1 MTPAMPL
8 DTEILMSAFC
18 FVAPLR
24 VLLFGEIKRYK
35 SPIRIRIP
43 KGTTE
48 EVVVAAEVMAVE
60 ATHPALISI
69 NLFND
74 TQTNVLASSHLGQ
87 KQITVSETLLDYYY
101 LHIPPE
107 GEKTLSAPALM
118 KREMTPSLKSLQE
131 REKTPCAQ
139 FLQEREK
146 IPCINTDLPV
156 GGRLR
161 HFLIQ
166 WEEQGAHWSILS
178 LLRDGYKLISENA
191 QICPECPASPAVTQ
205 ALTKCLVDLY
215 SRPAAQRHYQGGAYP
230 KLLGILQSAVPG
242 PKTRQSLEASHR
254 LKFIKQISGHTKI
267 LDIDPGINLG
277 LPQERRV
284 GYLYRSLGRLPACTY
299 PYPVSKIPQ
308 IPP

>member
-1 MTPAMPL
+1 M
-8 DTEILMSAFC
+8 
-18 FVAPLR
+18 
-24 VLLFGEIKRYK
+24 
-35 SPIRIRIP
+35 
-43 KGTTE
+43 
-48 EVVVAAEVMAVE
+48 AAEVMAVE
-60 ATHPALISI
+60 ATHPALIST

-101 LHIPPE
+101 PHIPPE

-118 KREMTPSLKSLQE
+118 KREMT
-131 REKTPCAQ
+131 
-139 FLQEREK
+139 
-146 IPCINTDLPV
+146 PV

-267 LDIDPGINLG
+267 LDGDPGINLG

-284 GYLYRSLGRLPACTY
+284 GYFYRFHGRLPACTY